1 MGQSRMPNRTDQQ
14 FATLNLSETRATLER
29 LERQEWGR
37 WATALMIILALTLGF
52 FSLLSYGTSHQN
64 LLERAA
70 QSRAT
75 WGLLGL
81 VVLFDLFVAYQQ
93 VAISRLRRQLSAQ
106 IATIATIEAL
116 SPLSAQ
122 DEAGRR
128 ERRRAPRWPLDALL
142 KISRHI
148 GTKDVTTY
156 GRVRDVGTRGLGAVI
171 AEELLSGE
179 TVRLKFDLPGHKNFE
194 AEAQVR
200 YRRGFHYGFEFPVI
214 SADDSEMI
222 RNSMDTSVAA
232 R

>member
-1 MGQSRMPNRTDQQ
+1 MGPLRMPNRIDPRL
-14 FATLNLSETRATLER
+14 ATLNLAETRATLER

-52 FSLLSYGTSHQN
+52 FSLIPYGTAHQT

-81 VVLFDLFVAYQQ
+81 IVLFNLFVAYQQ

-116 SPLSAQ
+116 SPLSAE

-128 ERRRAPRWPLDALL
+128 ERRRAPRWSFDALL
-142 KISRHI
+142 KITRRV
-148 GTKDVTTY
+148 GTKDVAIY
-156 GRVRDVGTRGLGAVI
+156 GRVRDVGTRGIGAVI

-179 TVRLKFDLPGHKNFE
+179 TVQLRFDLPGHKNFE
-194 AEAQVR
+194 AEAQVC
-200 YRRGFHYGFEFPVI
+200 YRRGFHYGFEFPHI
-214 SADDSEMI
+214 SADDSEVI
-222 RNSMDTSVAA
+222 RNSMETSVAA